1 MVDDACR
8 HPVQQKN
15 VPHAA
20 FCHFLEKY
28 LPVLDPYVE
37 NWEDF
42 GADFVDEAMLPVDR
56 FHLKWQGAP
65 PPLIH
70 RYTTASTLRVYHSNP
85 TV

>member
-1 MVDDACR
+1 MQAPGPTTERPTCGLL
-8 HPVQQKN
+8 P
-15 VPHAA
+15 
-20 FCHFLEKY
+20 FLEKY
-28 LPVLDPYVE
+28 LPVLDPYVGD
-37 NWEDF
+37 WEDF

-56 FHLKWQGAP
+56 FHPRWQGTP